1 MKIFTYLYKI
11 NKMKKRLIFL
21 ALVLFIL
28 IVPDIVSSA
37 GTPIIIASVTSPTI
51 VYTNTDF
58 KLNLTIT
65 DPDTDT
71 LTGYVQF
78 YVNGTPSGPAQS
90 RSMNN
95 NTNTLIGTLSHSS
108 FGTGA
113 KLIAEYWAG
122 DGTDNTTKENTTE
135 KVSTEE
141 PKEVIREKPTFP
153 VEFGLKKVNLNITW
167 TWVVIVVIGILTAFF
182 VQKKWNLLEINISME
197 SESIIA
203 ITAKMEK
210 AEKFIK
216 EGDINSAKK
225 IYKKIIKAYDWLPVK
240 ERRWTYK
247 EIQSLYNKIKTMG
260 G

>member
-1 MKIFTYLYKI
+1 MNKI

-21 ALVLFIL
+21 AVVIFLL
-28 IVPDIVSSA
+28 IIPNVVSSS

-51 VYTNTDF
+51 VYTSTDF

-65 DPDTDT
+65 DPDADT

-78 YVNGTPSGPAQS
+78 YVNGAPSGSAQS
-90 RSMNN
+90 QSMNN
-95 NTNTLIGTLSHSS
+95 NINTLIGTLSHSS

-122 DGTDNTTKENTTE
+122 DGTDNTTKKNTTE

-153 VEFGLKKVNLNITW
+153 VKFGLKKVNLDITW
-167 TWVVIVVIGILTAFF
+167 IWVMIVVIGILTAFF
-182 VQKKWNLLEINISME
+182 VQKKWNLLKIDISME

-203 ITAKMEK
+203 ITTKMEK

-225 IYKKIIKAYDWLPVK
+225 VYKKIIKAYDWLPVK

-247 EIQSLYNKIKTMG
+247 EIQSLYNKIKSAG
-260 G
+260 S